1 VNALRVPRTRL
12 ATSAANQVTFRVTAP
27 TQLARALDVVVVVS
41 LLVAV
46 VETRSATSAQRLAI
60 LLATALRPV
69 DTEAAKV
76 VDMEET
82 KDTVAVAVSAADV
95 KVDRPATPAVD
106 MVTCLVIALKAKSA
120 TTVAKSVT
128 CPVIAVR
135 QPPTSEFATSASS
148 QVMFKL
154 HARTK
159 SLQWVSRHAAL
170 RNTLRMTI
178 LHFR

>member
-1 VNALRVPRTRL
+1 
-12 ATSAANQVTFRVTAP
+12 
-27 TQLARALDVVVVVS
+27 
-41 LLVAV
+41 
-46 VETRSATSAQRLAI
+46 LAI

-120 TTVAKSVT
+120 TTAARSVISPET
-128 CPVIAVR
+128 APPRPAV
-135 QPPTSEFATSASS
+135 SVLATSASNPATS
-148 QVMFKL
+148 RL
-154 HARTK
+154 NARTK
-159 SLQWVSRHAAL
+159 LFSSQYLQ
-170 RNTLRMTI
+170 
-178 LHFR
+178 